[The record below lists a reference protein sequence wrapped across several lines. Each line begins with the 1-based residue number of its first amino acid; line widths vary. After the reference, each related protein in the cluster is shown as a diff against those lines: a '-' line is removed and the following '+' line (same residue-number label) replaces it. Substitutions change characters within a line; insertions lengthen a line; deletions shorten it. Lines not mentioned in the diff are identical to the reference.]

1 MLLGGRVNLPLCTE
15 NRALAGK
22 SGMFHVKKLKKNG
35 LAMGKTGFACWNVP
49 PFSLLPQGGI
59 PQDGLC
65 PSEYTPHSLF
75 LLRKRECAVHGGR
88 EKAHRDKL
96 SGGAANSP
104 IRRSD
109 RYELPAKSG
118 SLLQAALMNVPH
130 RTASPHLK
138 PRYSPGCKPERF
150 PAPAPCVPLRCTLP
164 GIYDERL
171 HQPALSGAGSAERE
185 AGGVLFAARGFMG
198 LSARRTGLDALRT
211 PPVPRRGKQVFAQ
224 NS

>member
-1 MLLGGRVNLPLCTE
+1 MYRKQGFGGKKRNVSREKVKIERLGHGE
-15 NRALAGK
+15 NRLC
-22 SGMFHVKKLKKNG
+22 L
-35 LAMGKTGFACWNVP
+35 LECP
-49 PFSLLPQGGI
+49 PLSLLPQGGI

-65 PSEYTPHSLF
+65 PSECTPHSLF

-88 EKAHRDKL
+88 EKAPRDEL

-150 PAPAPCVPLRCTLP
+150 PAPAPCVPLRCALP